1 MRLRQYDKAEKVL
14 KQALENEGQGE
25 CDIFWPKHH
34 TEIIMANTFC
44 SSGVKIN
51 ATVKE
56 VEDQAVPVQCYA
68 RTLENPQVSN
78 LPVC

>member
-34 TEIIMANTFC
+34 TEIIMANTLC

-56 VEDQAVPVQCYA
+56 EKIKQYLYSVTQ
-68 RTLENPQVSN
+68 RLENPQVSN